1 MFTLNKEEFFIHSSR
16 IVRRLKKIAL
26 IVTLGGLLF
35 GVDTGVING
44 AIPYMASP
52 QQLNLTPA
60 EEGLVTSGI
69 TLGAAIG
76 ALIIGK
82 LADRYGRKKML
93 VCLALIFFMGTLM
106 CSVAPNAFLMI
117 IFRFLLGLAVGG
129 ASVIVPTYLAE
140 VSTAALRGRLVTQNE
155 LMITGGQLLAFTVNA
170 VLGSCFPHVGSIW
183 RYMIAF
189 GMIPSVLLFI
199 GMWRVPESP
208 RWSIMVGHQ
217 DAALQTLETI
227 RPSRQRSLHEIQSVE
242 NTLQRNRMARHATL
256 HDLSHPWV
264 RNLVLI
270 GVGLG
275 IVQQFVGINI
285 MMYYGTSILMKVGFG
300 HQAALIANIGN
311 GLTSFVAT
319 AVGMQMMYTVDRR
332 KMLLT
337 GITGTASSTAFITLA
352 ILFLRNSPLLPYIV
366 ICSTMAFLAFFQ
378 SCVSPTTWV
387 LLSEIFPQSL
397 RGLGMGISTFALWL
411 ANFFVGFTFPV
422 MMARWG
428 GSGTFVFFIICN
440 ILSLVFAAIFAP
452 ETQGKTL
459 EQIQT
464 ELRQKAMAK
473 HHHHH
478 HHELP
483 NYLENGYQN

>member
-1 MFTLNKEEFFIHSSR
+1 MHSSR

-170 VLGSCFPHVGSIW
+170 VLGSC
-183 RYMIAF
+183 
-189 GMIPSVLLFI
+189 
-199 GMWRVPESP
+199 
-208 RWSIMVGHQ
+208 
-217 DAALQTLETI
+217 
-227 RPSRQRSLHEIQSVE
+227 
-242 NTLQRNRMARHATL
+242 
-256 HDLSHPWV
+256 
-264 RNLVLI
+264 
-270 GVGLG
+270 
-275 IVQQFVGINI
+275 
-285 MMYYGTSILMKVGFG
+285 
-300 HQAALIANIGN
+300 
-311 GLTSFVAT
+311 
-319 AVGMQMMYTVDRR
+319 
-332 KMLLT
+332 
-337 GITGTASSTAFITLA
+337 
-352 ILFLRNSPLLPYIV
+352 
-366 ICSTMAFLAFFQ
+366 
-378 SCVSPTTWV
+378 
-387 LLSEIFPQSL
+387 
-397 RGLGMGISTFALWL
+397 
-411 ANFFVGFTFPV
+411 
-422 MMARWG
+422 
-428 GSGTFVFFIICN
+428 
-440 ILSLVFAAIFAP
+440 
-452 ETQGKTL
+452 
-459 EQIQT
+459 
-464 ELRQKAMAK
+464 
-473 HHHHH
+473 
-478 HHELP
+478 
-483 NYLENGYQN
+483 